1 MIENVAHP
9 YLHDLFRCVIHYD
22 AEKVRQILARERKGK
37 LFHEWVFIRSYEE
50 ILSNDRTR
58 YLSPYRSSPIVKAD
72 AIWLF
77 HKPERPEIG
86 KRRIAHE
93 IKTGRLD
100 VDGILKQY
108 KGAFILPS
116 EGDGICCDCM
126 TTNFPLF
133 IWAWQREI
141 DRMKLDNVLERSE
154 FKRGEAYL
162 SPLELLVPIL
172 DERLKELLGE
182 VKNG

>member
-1 MIENVAHP
+1 MIAIENVAHP

-22 AEKVRQILARERKGK
+22 AEKVRQILGRERKGK
-37 LFHEWVFIRSYEE
+37 LFHEWELIRSYEE
-50 ILSNDRTR
+50 VLSKRAGSFYHPT
-58 YLSPYRSSPIVKAD
+58 VKAD
-72 AIWLF
+72 AVWLL
-77 HKPERPEIG
+77 HEPERPEIG